1 MTTALLWLRN
11 DLRLTDNPALLAAA
25 THARL
30 LPVFILDTD
39 EPPELRPGG
48 ASRWW
53 LHESLSALD
62 AALRRRGS
70 RLFCARGGA
79 AATLVDLA
87 GRTGASHVFWNRRF
101 EPGGAETD
109 RATAAAL
116 RERGLEV
123 ATDHGGLL
131 FEPREI
137 QRADGGPF
145 KVFTPFWKS
154 CLRTGLGA
162 LPAAPPRR
170 LPPPPDAPA
179 GPVEALGLL
188 PRIRWYQGMADAWA
202 PGEAGALARIE
213 AFAAG
218 PVDRYKERRD
228 TPSRPATSRLSPHLH
243 FGEISPRQV
252 LAALSARAEAA
263 GRESGQESFVR
274 QLGWREFAH
283 HLLHHFPDTVDQP
296 LNPRFAAF
304 PWRSGYDDDLEFWQ
318 RGQTGIPLVDAG
330 MRELWHTG
338 WMHNRVRMVVASFL
352 TKNLLIPWQEGA
364 RWFLDTLVDADLAN
378 NTLGWQWVAGSGADA
393 APYFRIFNPVL
404 QGEKFDPDGA
414 YVKHWVPELAP
425 LPPRLVHKPWDA
437 PPAKQRM
444 VAAAGYPGP
453 MVDLRDSRERALA
466 AYRNIT
472 G

>member
-11 DLRLTDNPALLAAA
+11 DLRLTDNPALLSAAS
-25 THARL
+25 HDRL
-30 LPVFILDTD
+30 LPVFVLDTD
-39 EPPELRPGG
+39 ESPALGPGG
-48 ASRWW
+48 AARWW
-53 LHESLSALD
+53 LHESLAALD
-62 AALRRRGS
+62 AALRQRGS
-70 RLFCARGGA
+70 RLLCVRGGA
-79 AATLVDLA
+79 MATLVDLA
-87 GRTGASHVFWNRRF
+87 ARTGATHAYWNRRF
-101 EPGGAETD
+101 EPAGAETD

-116 RERGLEV
+116 RDRGLEV
-123 ATDHGGLL
+123 TTERGGLL
-131 FEPREI
+131 FEPEEI

-145 KVFTPFWKS
+145 KVFTPFWKT

-162 LPAAPPRR
+162 GTAAPPHR

-179 GPVEALGLL
+179 GPAETLGLL
-188 PRIRWYQGMADAWA
+188 PRIRWYQGMAETWN
-202 PGEAGALARIE
+202 PGEACALASVE

-218 PVDRYKERRD
+218 PVGLYKEHRD
-228 TPSRPATSRLSPHLH
+228 TPALAATSRLSPHLH

-263 GRESGQESFVR
+263 GAVAGQESYVR
-274 QLGWREFAH
+274 QLGWREFGH
-283 HLLHHFPDTVDQP
+283 HLLHHFPETVDQP

-304 PWRSGYDDDLEFWQ
+304 PWRSGYDDDLARWQ
-318 RGQTGIPLVDAG
+318 QGQTGIPLVDAG

-414 YVKHWVPELAP
+414 YVKRWVPELAA
-425 LPPRLVHKPWDA
+425 LPPRLAHKPWAA
-437 PPAKQRM
+437 PSAEQSRM
-444 VAAAGYPGP
+444 AASGYPEP